1 MMTRPRTGTIL
12 LFAAVI
18 LAPLAALSPTASGDV
33 LTSDQYL
40 EIVFKID
47 PDWNPVEPDV
57 LRMNFGLITVIEPFT
72 KRIADLFDGN
82 TLLGTASSTSFGNHV
97 GLLNL
102 DPSNS
107 WKAPGSPW
115 NFDSPGTADFTTI
128 IDGSIDGRIE
138 FRIAT
143 GSVDIPL
150 NQVNLTALRATG
162 ANSGTP
168 VTPLPTINSIEIV
181 PAPGGAALLLLG
193 AWGRRRRR

>member
-1 MMTRPRTGTIL
+1 M
-12 LFAAVI
+12 
-18 LAPLAALSPTASGDV
+18 
-33 LTSDQYL
+33 TSDEFL
-40 EIVFKID
+40 RIEFKVTG
-47 PDWNPVEPDV
+47 DWTPVDPDV
-57 LRMNFGLITVIEPFT
+57 LLLNFGLITVIEPFT
-72 KRIADLFDGN
+72 KRIADLYDGN

-128 IDGSIDGRIE
+128 VDGSIDGRIE

-143 GSVDIPL
+143 GSIDIPL

-162 ANSGTP
+162 PNTGTP
-168 VTPLPTINSIEIV
+168 VTPLPTINSIQIL

>member
-1 MMTRPRTGTIL
+1 MMTRPRTVTIPL
-12 LFAAVI
+12 LAAAI
-18 LAPLAALSPTASGDV
+18 LAPIAALSPTASGE
-33 LTSDQYL
+33 LMTSDEFL
-40 EIVFKID
+40 RIEFKVTG
-47 PDWNPVEPDV
+47 DWTPVDPDV
-57 LRMNFGLITVIEPFT
+57 LLLNFGLITVIEPFT
-72 KRIADLFDGN
+72 KRIADLYDGN

-128 IDGSIDGRIE
+128 VDGSIDGRIE

-143 GSVDIPL
+143 GSIDIPL
-150 NQVNLTALRATG
+150 NQVNLTVLRATG
-162 ANSGTP
+162 PNSGTV
-168 VTPLPTINSIEIV
+168 VTPVPTINSIEII

>member
-1 MMTRPRTGTIL
+1 MMTHPRTGTIPL
-12 LFAAVI
+12 LAAAI
-18 LAPLAALSPTASGDV
+18 LAPLAALSPTASGE
-33 LTSDQYL
+33 LMTSDEFL
-40 EIVFKID
+40 RIEFKVT
-47 PDWNPVEPDV
+47 PDWTPVDPDV
-57 LRMNFGLITVIEPFT
+57 LLLNFGLITVIEPFT
-72 KRIADLFDGN
+72 KRIADLYDGN
-82 TLLGTASSTSFGNHV
+82 TLLGTASTTSFGNHV

-128 IDGSIDGRIE
+128 VDGSIDGRIE

-150 NQVNLTALRATG
+150 NQVNLTVLRATG
-162 ANSGTP
+162 PNSGTV
-168 VTPLPTINSIEIV
+168 VTPVPTINSIEIS

>member
-1 MMTRPRTGTIL
+1 MMTRPRTGTIPL
-12 LFAAVI
+12 LAAAI
-18 LAPLAALSPTASGDV
+18 LAPIAALSPTASGE
-33 LTSDQYL
+33 LMTSDEFL
-40 EIVFKID
+40 RIEFKVTG
-47 PDWNPVEPDV
+47 DWTPVDPDV
-57 LRMNFGLITVIEPFT
+57 LLLNFGLITVIEPFT
-72 KRIADLFDGN
+72 KRIADLYDGN

-128 IDGSIDGRIE
+128 VDGSIDGRIE

-150 NQVNLTALRATG
+150 NQVNLTVLRATG
-162 ANSGTP
+162 PNSGTV
-168 VTPLPTINSIEIV
+168 VTPVPTINSIEII